1 MSAAARARRLDEHA
15 EIVVLEQGAYVS
27 FANCGLPYHLSGEI
41 AQREELLLHTP
52 ASLAQSL
59 NLDVRIGHRATGID
73 RHARKV
79 SIQTGDD
86 TYLLAYDAL
95 VLSPGA
101 VAVRPPIE
109 GLDLPAVHSL
119 RTIPDVD
126 ALRSRIESLLSQQQ
140 GPAPQ
145 PAQPAPSAVVI
156 GAGFIGLEA
165 VEALTARGL
174 RVHLVELAD
183 QVLPPLDPE
192 LAPLLADELARHG
205 VDLRLGVSAQAVSQ
219 AGHQGQTSTALNA
232 GGPGSGPQPALSVLL
247 SDGATIVADLVLVN
261 VGVRP
266 ASTLAGEAG
275 LELGP
280 TGAIRVDGDQHTS
293 DPHIWAVGDAV
304 EVTQAITGARIPVP
318 LAGPANR
325 QGRRAAD
332 SICGR
337 RTTPAAAVL
346 GTAVV
351 RVFGLTAAITGAGQA
366 TLRRAAIAHEVVH
379 LHPGH
384 HAGYYPGSE
393 QVHLV
398 ASFAPDGTLLGAQG
412 VGRAGVDKR
421 IDILATAIRAGMTA
435 DDLAE
440 LELAYAPPY
449 GSAKD
454 PVNMLGFVAQN
465 VLDASLP
472 QWQADELEKVVGT
485 TLVLDVRSRS
495 EYAQGHV
502 EGALNIPHLEFRQR
516 LDEVTDLAAGR
527 RVSVY
532 CASGFRSYLATR
544 VLIGNGFGASN
555 LSGGWL
561 TLLAVHPELEN
572 LRPSP
577 DSPQISDTQQGSPS
591 DPAGW
596 DEALG
601 IALAARIGIALT
613 DEHWEAIRFLRSDFQ
628 ARGQTPTLRR
638 VSTCGGIPIKRL
650 FVLFPQKPAKK
661 MAYVAGL
668 PEPHGC
674 V

>member
-1 MSAAARARRLDEHA
+1 MTTKTEPSSAHDPMRIVVVGGVAGGMSAAARARRLDEQA

-41 AQREELLLHTP
+41 GQRDALLLHTP
-52 ASLAQSL
+52 ESLAASL
-59 NLDVRIGHRATGID
+59 NLDVRTGHRVTGID
-73 RHARKV
+73 KSAQKV
-79 SIQTGDD
+79 TIQAGYD
-86 TYLLAYDAL
+86 TYALPYDAL
-95 VLSPGA
+95 LLSPGA
-101 VAVRPPIE
+101 VPVRPPIE
-109 GLDLPAVHSL
+109 GLDHPAVHTL

-126 ALRSRIESLLSQQQ
+126 SLRERIEELLAAR
-140 GPAPQ
+140 GRTQ
-145 PAQPAPSAVVI
+145 PGPSAVVI

-174 RVHLVELAD
+174 QVHLVELAD
-183 QVLPPLDPE
+183 HVLPPLDAE
-192 LAPLLADELARHG
+192 LAPLLSDELAVHG
-205 VDLRLGVSAQAVSQ
+205 VDLRLGVSAQAVTP
-219 AGHQGQTSTALNA
+219 AGTIPVTL
-232 GGPGSGPQPALSVLL
+232 GGTIHESGKASSPGAVTVTL
-247 SDGATIVADLVLVN
+247 SDGATLAADLVIVN

-266 ASTLAGEAG
+266 ASALAVEAG
-275 LELGP
+275 LDVGP

-332 SICGR
+332 SMCGR
-337 RTTPAAAVL
+337 RTTPQASVL
-346 GTAVV
+346 GTAIV
-351 RVFGLTAAITGAGQA
+351 RVFDLTAATTGANQA
-366 TLRRAAIAHEVVH
+366 TLRRAGIAHEVVH
-379 LHPGH
+379 IHPGD

-465 VLDASLP
+465 ALDATMP
-472 QWQADELEKVVGT
+472 QWQAQDLDDALAT

-495 EYAQGHV
+495 EYAEGHLS
-502 EGALNIPHLEFRQR
+502 GALNIPHLELRQR
-516 LDEVTDLAAGR
+516 LDEVTTSADGR
-527 RVSVY
+527 TVSVH
-532 CASGFRSYLATR
+532 CASGVRSYLATR
-544 VLIGNGFGASN
+544 VLLSEGFDARN

-561 TLLAVHPELEN
+561 TLQAVHPN
-572 LRPSP
+572 L
-577 DSPQISDTQQGSPS
+577 
-591 DPAGW
+591 
-596 DEALG
+596 
-601 IALAARIGIALT
+601 
-613 DEHWEAIRFLRSDFQ
+613 
-628 ARGQTPTLRR
+628 
-638 VSTCGGIPIKRL
+638 
-650 FVLFPQKPAKK
+650 
-661 MAYVAGL
+661 
-668 PEPHGC
+668 
-674 V
+674 